1 MADQFAIDAP
11 QPRLDLFLVSKL
23 PGMSRSHLQKLIRE
37 GYVHVNAAPARPGQ
51 ALYAGDLVAVTVRP
65 ASPTTLEA
73 EDIPLRIAF
82 EDESILVIDKPA
94 GLVVH
99 PGPGHSTGTLVHAI
113 LAHCPDLAGIKGT
126 LRPGIVHRLDKDTSG
141 LLVVAK
147 TDSAQLSLAS
157 QIRSRSLVKGY
168 LALVEGHLRP
178 ERGAI
183 EAPLGRDP
191 ANKQKIAVV
200 AGGREATTEYRVLEY
215 LPRHTFLHVA
225 PKTGR
230 THQIRVH
237 LAAIGHPVYGDAV
250 YGHPSLSLR
259 RHFLHAHRLGFLH
272 PMHGKYVE
280 FSSPLPPELLDVL
293 AKERRAAPQSVRET
307 TPYRQP

>member
-1 MADQFAIDAP
+1 MTDQFTVDAP
-11 QPRLDLFLVSKL
+11 QSRLDTFLVLKH
-23 PGMSRSHLQKLIRE
+23 PGMSRSHLQQLIRE
-37 GYVHVNAAPARPGQ
+37 GYVHVNAAPSRPGQ
-51 ALYAGDLVAVTVRP
+51 ALRPGDLVAVAIRP
-65 ASPTTLEA
+65 PAPTGLEA
-73 EDIPLRIAF
+73 EDIPLQIVY
-82 EDESILVIDKPA
+82 EDTDIMVIDKPA

-113 LAHCPDLAGIKGT
+113 LGHCPDLAGIKGT

-147 TDSAQLSLAS
+147 TDTAQLSLAS
-157 QIRSRSLVKGY
+157 QIRSRGLTKGY

-191 ANKQKIAVV
+191 ARRQRIAIV
-200 AGGREATTEYRVLEY
+200 AGGREAATEYQVMEY
-215 LPRHTFLHVA
+215 LPRHTFLQVA

-237 LAAIGHPVYGDAV
+237 LAAIGHPIYGDPVYGR
-250 YGHPSLSLR
+250 PSVSLR

-272 PMHGKYVE
+272 PVRHEYVE
-280 FSSPLPPELLDVL
+280 FSSPLPPELSDVL
-293 AKERRAAPQSVRET
+293 ARERRSAPRSGQHGIQRRG
-307 TPYRQP
+307 P